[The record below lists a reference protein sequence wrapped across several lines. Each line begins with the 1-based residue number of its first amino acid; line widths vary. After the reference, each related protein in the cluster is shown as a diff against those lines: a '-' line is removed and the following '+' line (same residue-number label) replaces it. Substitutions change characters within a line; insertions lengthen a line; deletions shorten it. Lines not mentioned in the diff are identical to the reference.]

1 MTMNPFLPVAKVPLL
16 TGGGDVSSRCA
27 VVLDPEGEAQEVGVV
42 SADYAL
48 VPNQKVHDLAV
59 EVLERSGL
67 ATEPVRTLCDGKR
80 YQQSWRMT
88 DVTVA
93 AQLGDVIALTV
104 EAFNSYNGSMNFGL
118 AFNAQRLVCEN
129 GMTLDFMLG
138 GFRFRHYGQRDFDR
152 ELEGATDAILALT
165 DKVKLLEP
173 VLSKMVNTK
182 VTRPELQ
189 AIYGSLP
196 LGQGLIAQSFL
207 GIEEDTQWGVYNA
220 ITDVLTRQESFRAH
234 EINRQ
239 VSRHFMGRA
248 A

>member
-1 MTMNPFLPVAKVPLL
+1 MQLDPFLPVAKVPLL

-27 VVLDPEGEAQEVGVV
+27 VVLDPEGEAREVGVV

-48 VPNQKVHDLAV
+48 VPNRKVHDLAV

-129 GMTLDFMLG
+129 GMTLDFLLG
-138 GFRFRHYGQRDFDR
+138 GFRFRHFGQRDFDR
-152 ELEGATDAILALT
+152 ELEGAKDAILSLA
-165 DKVKLLEP
+165 DKAKLLEP
-173 VLSKMVNTK
+173 VLAKMVDAPI
-182 VTRPELQ
+182 TRPELQ
-189 AIYGSLP
+189 ALYAKLS

-207 GIEEDTQWGVYNA
+207 GIEEDTEWGIYNA
-220 ITDVLTRQESFRAH
+220 ITDILTRQESFRAQDL
-234 EINRQ
+234 NRQ
-239 VSRHFMGRA
+239 VSRYFMGRA
-248 A
+248 Q